1 MTRGWAAAPTRRGPA
16 GADDRSVLEL
26 LRENPVA
33 AVIVA
38 CEAGLW
44 ILLGAGLVARYLLR
58 LRSVSTVLLASIP
71 LLDVVLVVA
80 VALDLQRG
88 EPAGTVHGLAGIYLG
103 SSIAFGPTIVR
114 WADARFAHRFAGG
127 PAPVRVPRHGPQR
140 RAHVRREWRRVVAA
154 AAIASAVLLGLALFS
169 GGPEQDAVLL
179 GWIGRCWLVVAI
191 WWVAGP
197 LWESGSSRDTEGS
210 RT

>member
-1 MTRGWAAAPTRRGPA
+1 M
-16 GADDRSVLEL
+16 VQL

-38 CEAGLW
+38 CEIGLW

-58 LRSVSTVLLASIP
+58 LRLVSTVLLASIP

-103 SSIAFGPTIVR
+103 FSVAFGPTIVR
-114 WADARFAHRFAGG
+114 WADVRFAHRFAGG
-127 PAPVRVPRHGPQR
+127 PAPVRVPGHGPER
-140 RAHVRREWRRVVAA
+140 RAHLWREWRRVVVA
-154 AAIASAVLLGLALFS
+154 AAIASVVLVGLALLTRA
-169 GGPEQDAVLL
+169 PEQDPVLY
-179 GWIGRCWLVVAI
+179 GWVGRCWLVVAI
-191 WWVAGP
+191 WLVAGP
-197 LWESGSSRDTEGS
+197 LWESGSTRDTEGS

>member
-1 MTRGWAAAPTRRGPA
+1 MTPGSVETPTRRGPA

-38 CEAGLW
+38 CEIGLW
-44 ILLGAGLVARYLLR
+44 VLLGAGLAARYLLR
-58 LRSVSTVLLASIP
+58 LRGLSTVLLASVP

-80 VALDLQRG
+80 VALDLGRG

-103 SSIAFGPTIVR
+103 FSVAFGPAVVR
-114 WADARFAHRFAGG
+114 WADVRFAHRFAGG
-127 PAPVRVPRHGPQR
+127 PPPVPVPRHGPER
-140 RAHVRREWRRVVAA
+140 RAHLWREWRRVVLA
-154 AAIASAVLLGLALFS
+154 AAIASATLLGLAVLL
-169 GGPEQDAVLL
+169 GGPEQDAVLH

-191 WWVAGP
+191 WLVAGP
-197 LWESGSSRDTEGS
+197 LWESGTRDRSRS
-210 RT
+210 R